1 MKAGFDFFLI
11 AFPKALAKG
20 AEPRWWGAFTFPCPF
35 PMLLVATNRKFRLGR
50 IFTCRLV
57 LLLLLS
63 LLCNALLL
71 GALLLDASRIAD
83 DDARGDDDGVAW
95 EAAAPARPESDG
107 GLAPALAAL
116 LSLRALRR
124 LAR

>member
-1 MKAGFDFFLI
+1 MSTRAVATETIVVADAAVAVPLKADVAPPPKAG
-11 AFPKALAKG
+11 KG
-20 AEPRWWGAFTFPCPF
+20 S
-35 PMLLVATNRKFRLGR
+35 
-50 IFTCRLV
+50 
-57 LLLLLS
+57 LLLLS

-71 GALLLDASRIAD
+71 CALLLDASRIAD

>member
-1 MKAGFDFFLI
+1 MPLKADVAPPPKAG
-11 AFPKALAKG
+11 KG
-20 AEPRWWGAFTFPCPF
+20 S
-35 PMLLVATNRKFRLGR
+35 
-50 IFTCRLV
+50 

-107 GLAPALAAL
+107 ALAPALAAL

>member
-1 MKAGFDFFLI
+1 MPLKADVAPPPKAGR
-11 AFPKALAKG
+11 P
-20 AEPRWWGAFTFPCPF
+20 P
-35 PMLLVATNRKFRLGR
+35 
-50 IFTCRLV
+50 

-107 GLAPALAAL
+107 GLESALAAL